1 MTRPLA
7 IIGALSLIWLAG
19 VAKPTFGLVSMAAFL
34 TGYAT
39 ARMHDAN
46 QD

>member
-7 IIGALSLIWLAG
+7 IIGAVTLFWMAG
-19 VAKPTFGLVSMAAFL
+19 VAKPTFGAVALAAFL

-39 ARMHDAN
+39 ARMQRD
-46 QD
+46 

>member
-7 IIGALSLIWLAG
+7 IIGAVTLIWLAG
-19 VAKPTFGLVSMAAFL
+19 VAKPTFGAVTLAAFL

-39 ARMHDAN
+39 ARMARAD
-46 QD
+46 